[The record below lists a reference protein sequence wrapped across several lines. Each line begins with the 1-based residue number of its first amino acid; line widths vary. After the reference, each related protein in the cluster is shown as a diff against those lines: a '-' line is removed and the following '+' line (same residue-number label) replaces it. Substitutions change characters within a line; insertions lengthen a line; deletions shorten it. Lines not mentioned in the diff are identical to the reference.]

1 LDLTFDTSMTSRAR
15 LPASLR
21 QPASSGSRRHF
32 LFGCLLACSGCQQPR
47 SAETPREGE
56 LAPPA
61 DRPDQPSGEAHVA
74 LAELEAATG
83 GRLGVFALNTRTA
96 RTIQR
101 RPDERFALC
110 STFKWV
116 LAAQVLHRVDRGDL
130 RLDER
135 VPFDASD
142 LLEYAPV
149 AQARA
154 SEGALSIEEL
164 ARAAVV
170 VSDNTA
176 ANLLL
181 EKVGGP
187 IGLTAFMRAAGDQV
201 TRLDRNE
208 PALNDNV
215 PGDPRDTTSPRAM
228 AHLLESILC
237 KDVLSANGRARLLEW
252 LVACETGP
260 GRLKAGLPTDYRVG
274 HKTGSGGSGAHAAV
288 NDVAIVWPP
297 AHEPILIASYL
308 SDAVRELPELEQV
321 HAEVARIVV
330 REFS

>member
-1 LDLTFDTSMTSRAR
+1 MTSRASF
-15 LPASLR
+15 PGSLR
-21 QPASSGSRRHF
+21 QLAPSSTRRHF
-32 LFGCLLACSGCQQPR
+32 LLGCLLASGCQPR
-47 SAETPREGE
+47 RPAERPRDDEV
-56 LAPPA
+56 APPA
-61 DRPDQPSGEAHVA
+61 EGQGQSNRDSHVA
-74 LAELEAATG
+74 LADLEAGIG
-83 GRLGVFALNTRTA
+83 GRLGVFALDTKTA
-96 RTIQR
+96 RTIQH

-130 RLDER
+130 RLDEL
-135 VPFDASD
+135 VPFRASD

-149 AQARA
+149 ARARV

-187 IGLTAFMRAAGDQV
+187 AGLTAFVRAVGDQV

-208 PALNDNV
+208 PALNGNE

-228 AHLLESILC
+228 AHLLDSVLC
-237 KDVLSANGRARLLEW
+237 KDVLSVGGRARLVDW
-252 LVACETGP
+252 LVACETGA
-260 GRLKAGLPTDYRVG
+260 GRLKAGLPPDYRLG
-274 HKTGSGGSGAHAAV
+274 HKTGSGGTGAHSAV

-297 AHEPILIASYL
+297 ARDPILIASYL
-308 SDAVRELPELEQV
+308 SDAVRDLPELEQV

-330 REFS
+330 RELA